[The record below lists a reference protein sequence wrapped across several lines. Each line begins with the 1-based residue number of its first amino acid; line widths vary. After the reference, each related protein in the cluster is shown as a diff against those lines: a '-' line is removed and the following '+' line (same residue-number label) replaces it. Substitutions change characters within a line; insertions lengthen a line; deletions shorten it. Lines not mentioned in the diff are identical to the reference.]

1 MEQPQ
6 SCGVGGGHGLANM
19 LRGLKAYT
27 KNITAIVSVADDG
40 GGSGMLR
47 QELGILPPG
56 DIRNCL
62 LALANT
68 ESTMEQLLDYR
79 FDGGVLTGQSFGNL
93 FLAALTGISDTF
105 DQAVRRMGDVLAI
118 TGRVLP
124 VTIKMYIW
132 KQNLRTGSRVL
143 GESKIFYA
151 KKENNSRIR
160 RIRLVPDRP
169 QALSDLSLAA
179 IEQAD
184 LVVMGPGSL
193 YTSILPNLLV
203 PGITEA
209 MGRSGALKVLAMN
222 IMTQDGETEGY
233 TGADH
238 VRAIMEHCGRNLI
251 DVCVANNA
259 PIPDAV
265 RQIYRREDAEP
276 IDLRRQ
282 EIEQMGITVREF
294 PLVDDGVFARHA
306 PLKLAQALMD
316 VLDEFR

>member
-1 MEQPQ
+1 
-6 SCGVGGGHGLANM
+6 
-19 LRGLKAYT
+19 
-27 KNITAIVSVADDG
+27 
-40 GGSGMLR
+40 
-47 QELGILPPG
+47 
-56 DIRNCL
+56 
-62 LALANT
+62 
-68 ESTMEQLLDYR
+68 
-79 FDGGVLTGQSFGNL
+79 
-93 FLAALTGISDTF
+93 
-105 DQAVRRMGDVLAI
+105 MGDVLAI

-124 VTIKMYIW
+124 VTN
-132 KQNLRTGSRVL
+132 QNVHLEAEFENGSRVL

-169 QALSDLSLAA
+169 QALSESLAA